1 MLELFRN
8 HLGLA
13 PIRRHKRDVDDKV
26 FDESDEVVLTMM
38 PRAMQY
44 LLRLSR
50 AIDDVQLGLATEDDK
65 SGSRRKRDTVDN
77 ISGVI
82 QVCCRSPYSALF

>member
-1 MLELFRN
+1 M
-8 HLGLA
+8 GLV
-13 PIRRHKRDVDDKV
+13 PIRRHKRDADDKV
-26 FDESDEVVLTMM
+26 FDEGNEVVLTMM
-38 PRAMQY
+38 PRAMHY

-50 AIDDVQLGLATEDDK
+50 AIDDVQLGLETENDK

-82 QVCCRSPYSALF
+82 QVHIHLILHEKDK